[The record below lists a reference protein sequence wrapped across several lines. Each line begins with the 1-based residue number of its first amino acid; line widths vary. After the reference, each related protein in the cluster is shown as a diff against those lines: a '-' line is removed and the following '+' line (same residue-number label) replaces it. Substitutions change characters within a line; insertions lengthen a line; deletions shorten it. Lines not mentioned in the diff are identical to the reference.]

1 MRIFIAGMDTE
12 TNTFVPIP
20 TGYRSFDDVGI
31 AHGDA
36 TSRPLNEP
44 SCQLYVWRQKGE
56 ADGHTIIESLCV
68 NAEPG
73 GTTVR
78 KVYEDFRD
86 EILADLRNA
95 LPVDGVM
102 FALHGAFVAQGY
114 DDTEGD
120 LLSRVRAIVGEGVPI
135 AVELDL
141 HCHLTDD
148 MLYNADLIK
157 AYKEYPHTD
166 IMEVAGELYDLFVA
180 TARKEIRPRL
190 GVFDCRM
197 IATFRVQEEP
207 MRGFV
212 DRMKAMEGKDGILAV
227 SLCHGFPHGDVADV
241 GAKMLVVTDGDAD
254 RATGIAKDLGLE
266 FFSMRDQ
273 LGRGALT
280 IDQALDAALAE
291 TDGPIVI
298 ADTSDN
304 AGGGAPGD
312 STFILR
318 RILERGIK
326 DVVSAMYWD
335 PIAFRFCA
343 EAGVGAEIKL
353 RVGGKCGPFSGDPI
367 DLDVVV
373 KAIGFGLTQTYGG
386 MPCTLGD
393 AAWVSADGVDLIIN
407 TQRTQVF
414 HPEFMVALG
423 LDPAD
428 RKIVVVKSN
437 YHFQA
442 GFAPIAGRILF
453 CAPPGAT
460 QPNYEKIPFTRL
472 RKPYWP
478 QVDNPFLIDEYSG
491 SARNNALPEM

>member
-1 MRIFIAGMDTE
+1 LENGEIMRIFIAGMDTE

-20 TGYRSFDDVGI
+20 TGYRSFNDVGI

-36 TSRPLNEP
+36 TSRALNEP
-44 SCQLYVWRQKGE
+44 SCQLYVWRQRGE

-73 GTTVR
+73 GITVR

-86 EILADLRNA
+86 EILADLQNC

-102 FALHGAFVAQGY
+102 LALHGAFVAEGY

-120 LLSRVRAIVGEGVPI
+120 LLSRVRAIVGKDVPV

-141 HCHLTDD
+141 HCHLSAE
-148 MLYNADLIK
+148 MVANADLIM

-166 IMEVAGELYDLFVA
+166 IMEVAGQLYDLFVA
-180 TARKEIRPRL
+180 TIAKKIKPVM

-197 IATFRVQEEP
+197 ISTYRVQEQP

-212 DRMKAMEGKDGILAV
+212 DRMKALEGKDGVLAV
-227 SLCHGFPHGDVADV
+227 SLCHGFPHGDVVDV
-241 GAKMLVVTDGDAD
+241 GTRMLVVTNGDAA
-254 RATGIAKDLGLE
+254 RAEIIARELGLE
-266 FFSMRDQ
+266 LFSLRHE
-273 LGRGALT
+273 LGRGSLT
-280 IDQALDAALAE
+280 IDEALDAALAE
-291 TDGPIVI
+291 RHGPIVI

-318 RILERGIK
+318 RILERGIT

-343 EAGVGAEIKL
+343 EAGVGASIKL
-353 RVGGKCGPFSGDPI
+353 RVGGKCGPFSGDPV
-367 DLDVVV
+367 DLEVVV
-373 KAIGFGLTQTYGG
+373 KGLGFGLTQTYGG
-386 MPCTLGD
+386 MPCTIGD
-393 AAWVSADGVDLIIN
+393 AAWVNTAGVDLIVN
-407 TQRTQVF
+407 THRTQVF
-414 HPEFMVALG
+414 HPEFMFALG
-423 LDPAD
+423 LDPAAK
-428 RKIVVVKSN
+428 KIIVVKSN

-442 GFAPIAGRILF
+442 GFAPIAKRIIF

-460 QPNYEKIPFTRL
+460 QPDYENIPFSKL

-478 QVDNPFLIDEYSG
+478 RVDDPFVSD
-491 SARNNALPEM
+491 R